1 MAALPELVRVAEV
14 YKSLAQLYIVNGK
27 SGWKKPP
34 YKTGKL
40 YNRVGSYNNAS
51 NMVFSNMVSS
61 SATNFK
67 IPNQSF
73 AVALDYAPD
82 GAFYGKFVEEG
93 YTHRSG
99 TKVEA
104 RPFAESAA
112 NDPLMKRAIDNAIK
126 GIVDDTILPVIKVG
140 IDRAFKRMQTKK

>member
-1 MAALPELVRVAEV
+1 MAVLPELTRVAEV

-34 YKTGKL
+34 YKTGNL
-40 YNRVGSYNNAS
+40 YNKVGSFNNAS
-51 NMVFSNMVSS
+51 NMILVRNPRS
-61 SATNFK
+61 TTKLK

-73 AVALDYAPD
+73 SVALQYAPP
-82 GAFYGKFVEEG
+82 GAEYGKFVED
-93 YTHRSG
+93 G
-99 TKVEA
+99 TSKMAA

-112 NDPLMKRAIDNAIK
+112 NDPLLKRAIDNAIK

-140 IDRAFKRMQTKK
+140 MDRAFKRMQTKK

>member
-1 MAALPELVRVAEV
+1 MAVLPELTRVAEV

-34 YKTGKL
+34 YKTGNL

-51 NMVFSNMVSS
+51 NMVLVRNPRS
-61 SATNFK
+61 TTKLK

-73 AVALDYAPD
+73 SVALQYAPP
-82 GAFYGKFVEEG
+82 GAEYGKFVEEG
-93 YTHRSG
+93 TS
-99 TKVEA
+99 KMAA

-112 NDPLMKRAIDNAIK
+112 NDPLLKRAIDNAIK

-140 IDRAFKRMQTKK
+140 MDRAFKRMQTKK

>member
-1 MAALPELVRVAEV
+1 MAVLPELNRVAEV

-34 YKTGKL
+34 YKTGNL
-40 YNRVGSYNNAS
+40 YNKVGSFNNAS
-51 NMVFSNMVSS
+51 NMILVRSPRS
-61 SATNFK
+61 TTKLK

-73 AVALDYAPD
+73 SVALQYAPP
-82 GAFYGKFVEEG
+82 GAEYGRFVED
-93 YTHRSG
+93 G
-99 TKVEA
+99 TSKMAA

-112 NDPLMKRAIDNAIK
+112 NDPLLKRAIDDAIK

>member
-51 NMVFSNMVSS
+51 NMVFSNMVSPS
-61 SATNFK
+61 TTNFK

-73 AVALDYAPD
+73 AVALDYAL
-82 GAFYGKFVEEG
+82 FIVSLLKKVILTEVEL
-93 YTHRSG
+93 RW
-99 TKVEA
+99 KQDLLQ
-104 RPFAESAA
+104 
-112 NDPLMKRAIDNAIK
+112 NLQLM
-126 GIVDDTILPVIKVG
+126 TP
-140 IDRAFKRMQTKK
+140 

>member
-1 MAALPELVRVAEV
+1 MAVLPELTRVAEV

-34 YKTGKL
+34 YKTGNL
-40 YNRVGSYNNAS
+40 YNKVGSFNNAS
-51 NMVFSNMVSS
+51 NMILVRNPRS
-61 SATNFK
+61 TTKLK

-73 AVALDYAPD
+73 SVALQYAPP
-82 GAFYGKFVEEG
+82 GAEYGKFIEEG
-93 YTHRSG
+93 YKHRSG

-112 NDPLMKRAIDNAIK
+112 NDPLLKRAIDNAIK

-140 IDRAFKRMQTKK
+140 MDRAFKRMQTKK